1 MYIIN
6 VEPQPCQP
14 KCHHLHCCSDRS
26 IFVLGML
33 KNTSKYQPRPITIKA
48 INEQSIFDLEHRI
61 ECAPGHTS
69 EGSTYT
75 KSLTPGGLCASEKLV
90 AEQAGGY
97 EIEDGIGGSLI

>member
-1 MYIIN
+1 MLNLNRANRNAIMSI
-6 VEPQPCQP
+6 VA
-14 KCHHLHCCSDRS
+14 LIAL

-48 INEQSIFDLEHRI
+48 INEESIFNLEHRL

-75 KSLTPGGLCASEKLV
+75 KSLTPGGVCGAQELV
-90 AEQAGGY
+90 SAHAGY
-97 EIEDGIGGSLI
+97 EITDGIGGSLI

>member
-1 MYIIN
+1 MFNLNRANRNAIMTIVTLII
-6 VEPQPCQP
+6 
-14 KCHHLHCCSDRS
+14 L

-48 INEQSIFDLEHRI
+48 INEKSIFDLEHRI

-75 KSLTPGGLCASEKLV
+75 KSLTPGGVCGSEQLV
-90 AEQAGGY
+90 AEQAGY

>member
-1 MYIIN
+1 MLNLNRANRNAIISI
-6 VEPQPCQP
+6 VA
-14 KCHHLHCCSDRS
+14 LIVL